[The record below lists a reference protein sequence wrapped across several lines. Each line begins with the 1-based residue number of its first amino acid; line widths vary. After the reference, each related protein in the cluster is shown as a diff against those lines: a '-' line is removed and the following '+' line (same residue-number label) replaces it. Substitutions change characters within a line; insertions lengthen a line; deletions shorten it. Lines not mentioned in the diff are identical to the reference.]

1 MKTFLTVTENPEK
14 MLERFAVDPIGF
26 LKTQDYINLTTI
38 KGLLNELQ
46 RLPESTKIDDIPAVL
61 SKEGKRRFYS
71 IVRQL
76 DYLITAD
83 KENYAAGSKHVCTQS
98 FQIGK
103 YDEDGHSTGECMEIE
118 EGSIWEVCEK
128 AGILGGE
135 VHIKNP
141 DKRQWLELPK
151 NTMKQLFEPIEC
163 ENQ

>member
-1 MKTFLTVTENPEK
+1 MKTFLTVTDNPEK

-26 LKTQDYINLTTI
+26 LKTQDFVNLTTI

-46 RLPESTKIDDIPAVL
+46 QLPKSTKID
-61 SKEGKRRFYS
+61 S
-71 IVRQL
+71 IVKQL

-83 KENYAAGSKHVCTQS
+83 EENYAAGAKHVCIQA

-141 DKRQWLELPK
+141 EKRQWLELPK
-151 NTMKQLFEPIEC
+151 KTMKQLFAPIEQ
-163 ENQ
+163 E